1 MDRTEPWEP
10 SSEDEIR
17 PGVRELDHT
26 ADLGIE
32 IEGATRE
39 AVFRR
44 AAQGMFALMRE
55 EGEGGLSAAETGS
68 ADTRVLEEHHLAL
81 RARTVDTL
89 LARWL
94 QELLYLYDSHRLVPT
109 RFEFESLSD
118 THLVARVGLHR
129 SEEAPAREL
138 KGVTYHDL
146 EVLPVGDEWRARVIF
161 DV

>member
-1 MDRTEPWEP
+1 MDRMEPWEP

-17 PGVRELDHT
+17 PGVREVDHT
-26 ADLGIE
+26 ADMGIE
-32 IEGATRE
+32 IEGPTRE
-39 AVFRR
+39 AIFRR
-44 AAQGMFALMRE
+44 AAHGMFALMLDE
-55 EGEGGLSAAETGS
+55 EPGLSSKETWS
-68 ADTRVLEEHHLAL
+68 ADARAHDAHHIAL

-94 QELLYLYDSHRLVPT
+94 QELLYLYDAQRLVPT

-129 SEEAPAREL
+129 FEEAPAREL

>member
-1 MDRTEPWEP
+1 MERVEPWEP

-32 IEGATRE
+32 IEGPTRE
-39 AVFRR
+39 AIFRR
-44 AAQGMFALMRE
+44 AAHGMFALMWE
-55 EGEGGLSAAETGS
+55 EGEAGLALAES
-68 ADTRVLEEHHLAL
+68 ESSDARAREEHHIAL

-94 QELLYLYDSHRLVPT
+94 QELLYLYDAQRLVPT

-118 THLVARVGLHR
+118 THLVARVEVHR

-146 EVLPVGDEWRARVIF
+146 EVQPVGDEWRARVIF